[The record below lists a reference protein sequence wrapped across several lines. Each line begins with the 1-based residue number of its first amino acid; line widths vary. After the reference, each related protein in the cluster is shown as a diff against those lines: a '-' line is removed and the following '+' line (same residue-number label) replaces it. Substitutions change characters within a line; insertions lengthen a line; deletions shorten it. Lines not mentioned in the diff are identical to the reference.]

1 MAPTLTPF
9 KELINAL
16 LSFPAYFVGWTVGLL
31 VAILTDLH
39 VTTLAIAGVA
49 IGVATSS
56 FSTGI
61 AAFFVLYVL
70 SRIVANLADA
80 VGHGLNNNARAI
92 INK

>member
-1 MAPTLTPF
+1 MAPISPF
-9 KELINAL
+9 REFLDAL
-16 LSFPAYFVGWTVGLL
+16 LQFPAYFVGWTVGLI

-39 VTTLAIAGVA
+39 VTTLAVAGVA
-49 IGVATSS
+49 TGVAAESLTIGV
-56 FSTGI
+56 
-61 AAFFVLYVL
+61 AAFFVLYVI